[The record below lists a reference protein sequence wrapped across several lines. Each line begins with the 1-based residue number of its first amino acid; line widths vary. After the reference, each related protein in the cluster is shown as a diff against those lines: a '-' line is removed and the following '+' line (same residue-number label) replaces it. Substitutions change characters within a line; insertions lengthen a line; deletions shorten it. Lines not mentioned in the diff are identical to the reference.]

1 MNATEARPLRV
12 MTVFGTRPDTIKMA
26 PVVRALAAAR
36 PLVEPIVCV
45 TAQHRQMLDDLLRL
59 FAIVPDYDLDIMSHD
74 QTITQIT
81 TRVLDGMVAVLAAAQ
96 PDVVLVHGDTATST
110 AAALAA
116 FYARVPVGHVEA
128 GLRTTTPWEPFPEE
142 MNRRLTG
149 RIALYHFSPTSRAR
163 ANLERENVP
172 PHDIIVTGNT
182 VIDAFLAVAQKD
194 VAFEEPV
201 WAGLDPTRP
210 WIFVTA
216 HRRENHAYMP
226 EICDALAEI
235 AALPQRPQL
244 LWPVHPSPHV
254 APIAHARLGG
264 IAGIKLVEPLP
275 YDVTVHSIKRSAL
288 VLTDSGGLQ
297 EEAPCLGK
305 PVLVMRDETER
316 PEGIEAGTLE
326 LVGPHRRAIVAATR
340 RLLADDVAYARMSR
354 ANNPYGDGHAAAR
367 IVAWLLARLRSGTYP
382 REFVTGASGMPSA
395 AREGLVSEH
404 P

>member
-1 MNATEARPLRV
+1 VAPLRV

-26 PVVRALAAAR
+26 PVVRALRAAR

-45 TAQHRQMLDDLLRL
+45 TAQHRQMLDDLLGL
-59 FAIVPDYDLDIMSHD
+59 FAIVPDYDLDIMRHD

-81 TRVLDGMVAVLAAAQ
+81 TRVLAGMEPVLATAQ
-96 PDVVLVHGDTATST
+96 PDVVLVHGDTSTST

-116 FYARVPVGHVEA
+116 FYAKVAVGHVEA

-149 RIALYHFSPTSRAR
+149 RLASYHFSPTSRAR

-172 PHDIIVTGNT
+172 PRDIFVTGNT
-182 VIDAFLAVAQKD
+182 VIDAFLAVAERD
-194 VAFEEPV
+194 AAREEPV
-201 WAGLDPTRP
+201 WAGLDPARP

-216 HRRENHAYMP
+216 HRRENHALMP
-226 EICDALAEI
+226 EICEALAEI
-235 AALPQRPQL
+235 AALPERPQI

-254 APIAHARLGG
+254 APIAHARLDG
-264 IAGIKLVEPLP
+264 IAGIKLVESLP
-275 YDVTVHSIKRSAL
+275 YDVTVRSIKRSAL

-316 PEGIEAGTLE
+316 PEGIDAGTLE
-326 LVGPHRRAIVAATR
+326 LVGPHRTAIVAATK
-340 RLLADDVAYARMSR
+340 RLLRDEAAYARMAR
-354 ANNPYGDGHAAAR
+354 ASNPYGDGHASAR
-367 IVAWLLARLRSGTYP
+367 IVAWLLGRLRGGLYP
-382 REFVTGASGMPSA
+382 DEFATA
-395 AREGLVSEH
+395 AAGV
-404 P
+404 